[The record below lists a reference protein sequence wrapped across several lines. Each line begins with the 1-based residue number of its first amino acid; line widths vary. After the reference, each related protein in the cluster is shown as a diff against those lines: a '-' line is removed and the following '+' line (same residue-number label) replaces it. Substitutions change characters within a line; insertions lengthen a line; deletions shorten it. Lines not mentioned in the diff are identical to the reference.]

1 MDGDDDASPGADG
14 ADTAVRV
21 RDLTMSSS
29 FHMPSSDVD
38 ANAGDRSVRSGVASF
53 EGGEAA
59 SELADGS
66 SESSRRR
73 LARVTSSASMS
84 ASSERTPSRRRAGD
98 SPSPLARERM
108 AVRLDLTRSMTSA
121 RRRSWRERDD
131 GEEMGG
137 REIFERVGRTEGCRG
152 VNGCVPS
159 TRPVDAA

>member
-1 MDGDDDASPGADG
+1 MASIKSSYSTEVKRAAVSSHVAVDPSMDGDDDASPGAEAGADG

-21 RDLTMSSS
+21 RDLTMRSS

-38 ANAGDRSVRSGVASF
+38 ANASDRSVRSGVASF

-121 RRRSWRERDD
+121 RRRSWRER
-131 GEEMGG
+131 EE
-137 REIFERVGRTEGCRG
+137 R
-152 VNGCVPS
+152 
-159 TRPVDAA
+159 

>member
-1 MDGDDDASPGADG
+1 MDGDDDASPGAEAGAEG

-38 ANAGDRSVRSGVASF
+38 ANASDRSVRSGVASF

-84 ASSERTPSRRRAGD
+84 ASSERTPSRSRAGD

-121 RRRSWRERDD
+121 RRRSWRERERRGRRWAGVRSSSVW
-131 GEEMGG
+131 GEL
-137 REIFERVGRTEGCRG
+137 RG
-152 VNGCVPS
+152 VVG
-159 TRPVDAA
+159 

>member
-1 MDGDDDASPGADG
+1 MVSMRSSYSTDVKRAAVSSHVAVDPSMDGDDASPGAEAGADG

-38 ANAGDRSVRSGVASF
+38 ANASDRSVRSGVASF

-73 LARVTSSASMS
+73 L
-84 ASSERTPSRRRAGD
+84 RA
-98 SPSPLARERM
+98 
-108 AVRLDLTRSMTSA
+108 
-121 RRRSWRERDD
+121 
-131 GEEMGG
+131 
-137 REIFERVGRTEGCRG
+137 
-152 VNGCVPS
+152 
-159 TRPVDAA
+159 